1 MHARQR
7 GVVNQIRSKDNRVW
21 IGFRIK
27 SGRQRT
33 FDFTQRDR
41 VNLDPLLTHQAQ
53 DVNIGAGLLG
63 KTHHVKLMQGRDLL
77 ANDLRVVDPYRATK
91 LGGQAQQIFGI

>member
-1 MHARQR
+1 MTVTETRIHTQPDAMTWRNLTQLLQHIHRTGIYRHLQFMHARQR

-41 VNLDPLLTHQAQ
+41 VNLDPCSR
-53 DVNIGAGLLG
+53 IRRR
-63 KTHHVKLMQGRDLL
+63 M
-77 ANDLRVVDPYRATK
+77 
-91 LGGQAQQIFGI
+91 